1 MPIGF
6 PAATLG
12 GEIEVP
18 TLGGRASINVTEGT
32 QTGKTFRLRGKGIKG
47 VRASYP
53 GDLYCHIV
61 VETPVRLTDK
71 QKNCYA
77 SSMLRLEKVERNIRR
92 APKASSTK

>member
-1 MPIGF
+1 M
-6 PAATLG
+6 
-12 GEIEVP
+12 P
-18 TLGGRASINVTEGT
+18 TLGGKASINVTEGT

-71 QKNCYA
+71 QKKL
-77 SSMLRLEKVERNIRR
+77 LREFDAFVDRR
-92 APKASSTK
+92 WREALAAIEELRRQDEGLFYH